1 MTLRPNPAVRRPH
14 RTALESRSRRNFYLN
29 LFFGGVVLL
38 GVLILLAAAGASY
51 WRDHFESLATV
62 NGQGINKDEFRDRV
76 AVESFRLDYLER
88 QIRTDQAAG
97 RISDQ
102 AATTQLSLLDQRR
115 QGLGDSTIEA
125 MIDGELIEQLAMKEG
140 VTVTDEQVTERM
152 RGEATTVE
160 RRHGWI
166 VSAHPE
172 LSDGAT
178 EPTEEQKAAAKAEA
192 DAALAAI
199 RGGKSF
205 EDVAK
210 EQSDDVSK
218 NVGGDLGFMNKD
230 AQFYDDKLVETLF
243 SQQPNQVSEVFEGT
257 DGNYYIARVTDIVPQ
272 TENTNYEQE
281 IKNANVSIPA
291 FRTALKAEVIR
302 ESMETTLVEAVT
314 KNPTPQRHVGAIY
327 VAADPTDAAQ
337 GDEVNVR
344 HILYSPND
352 DPQARGTLAPD
363 DAAWATAEAEAKA
376 AYDELVKDPSKFQE
390 IAKAQSDDEGT
401 KAEGGEL
408 GFIDRPSLDPAFAEA
423 AFTEGLTPDQVVA
436 PVKSSFGWHIIQFIE
451 RRESPQ
457 DRIRAAELELASGK
471 DFAEVAKAYSEGPT
485 KDQGGD
491 MGWIARNQIDSVRE
505 AAIFN
510 AQVGGLTPVVTI
522 ADGLY
527 IYKILEEA
535 TRMPD
540 PDQVSVIEGSAFSN
554 WYTARKNES
563 VITREYQGTGAD
575 IPPVG

>member
-1 MTLRPNPAVRRPH
+1 
-14 RTALESRSRRNFYLN
+14 
-29 LFFGGVVLL
+29 
-38 GVLILLAAAGASY
+38 
-51 WRDHFESLATV
+51 
-62 NGQGINKDEFRDRV
+62 
-76 AVESFRLDYLER
+76 
-88 QIRTDQAAG
+88 
-97 RISDQ
+97 
-102 AATTQLSLLDQRR
+102 
-115 QGLGDSTIEA
+115 
-125 MIDGELIEQLAMKEG
+125 MIDGKLLEQLAVPRTASPSTE
-140 VTVTDEQVTERM
+140 DQVTERL

-172 LSDGAT
+172 IADGAT

-192 DAALAAI
+192 EAALAEI

-243 SQQPNQVSEVFEGT
+243 GLQPNQVSDVFEGT

-272 TENTNYEQE
+272 TENTGYEQE
-281 IKNANVSIPA
+281 IRNANVSLPA
-291 FRTALKAEVIR
+291 FRNALKAEVIR
-302 ESMETTLVEAVT
+302 EAMETKLVDSRHEKPDAAAPRRRDLRRVR
-314 KNPTPQRHVGAIY
+314 PVRRHAGRRGQRPPHPLLPQRRSPGRGHA
-327 VAADPTDAAQ
+327 AAD
-337 GDEVNVR
+337 
-344 HILYSPND
+344 
-352 DPQARGTLAPD
+352 DP
-363 DAAWATAEAEAKA
+363 AWATAEAEAKA

-390 IAKAQSDDEGT
+390 IAKAQSDDDGT
-401 KAEGGEL
+401 KAGRRGARL
-408 GFIDRPSLDPAFAEA
+408 HRPPVASTPRSRRPPSPRAWPRTRSWRRSSRRSAGTSSSSSSAGRRRRTGSARPS
-423 AFTEGLTPDQVVA
+423 
-436 PVKSSFGWHIIQFIE
+436 SS
-451 RRESPQ
+451 SP
-457 DRIRAAELELASGK
+457 SGK

-527 IYKILEEA
+527 LYKILDEE

-540 PDQVSVIEGSAFSN
+540 ADQVSAIEGGAFSN

-563 VITREYQGTGAD
+563 TITREYQSTGAD

>member
-1 MTLRPNPAVRRPH
+1 MTLRPNPTVRRPH
-14 RTALESRSRRNFYLN
+14 RTALESSSRRTFYLN

-62 NGQGINKDEFRDRV
+62 NGQGINKDEFRDRF

-102 AATTQLSLLDQRR
+102 AATTQLGLLDQRR
-115 QGLGDSTIEA
+115 QSLGDDTIEA
-125 MIDGELIEQLAMKEG
+125 MIDGRLIEQLAAKDG
-140 VTVTDEQVTERM
+140 ITVSEDQITERL

-172 LSDGAT
+172 IADGAT

-192 DAALAAI
+192 EAALAEI

-210 EQSDDVSK
+210 EKSDDVSK

-243 SQQPNQVSEVFEGT
+243 GLQPNQVSDVFEGI
-257 DGNYYIARVTDIVPQ
+257 DGNYYIARVTDVVPQ
-272 TENTNYEQE
+272 TENTGYEQE
-281 IKNANVSIPA
+281 IRSANVSLAA
-291 FRTALKAEVIR
+291 FRNALKAEVIR
-302 ESMETTLVEAVT
+302 EEVETKLVDSVT
-314 KNPTPQRHVGAIY
+314 KSPTPQRHVAEIY
-327 VAADPTDAAQ
+327 IASDPSDVAQ

-352 DPQARGTLAPD
+352 DPQGAGTLPAD
-363 DAAWATAEAEAKA
+363 DPAWANAEAEAKA

-390 IAKAQSDDEGT
+390 IAKAQSDDDGT
-401 KAEGGEL
+401 KEGGGEL

-423 AFTEGLTPDQVVA
+423 AFAEGLTPDQVLA

-451 RRESPQ
+451 RREAPQ
-457 DRIRAAELELASGK
+457 NRIRAAELELASGK

-491 MGWIARNQIDSVRE
+491 AGWIARNQIDSVRE

-510 AQVGGLTPVVTI
+510 AQVGGVTPVVTI

-527 IYKILEEA
+527 LYKILGEE

-540 PDQVSVIEGSAFSN
+540 ADQVSAIEGSAFSN

-563 VITREYQGTGAD
+563 TITREYQSSGAD